1 MVQHF
6 VLQIILDNNRSVF
19 LANIGGQQET
29 KNDAIQ
35 FLEHLVSYENK
46 KVTSFQ
52 IFQVID
58 KSTALANEISDKEY
72 KWFNGNTIVLVGD
85 DFYCNQVIAV
95 KRPQQA
101 ETYSYTNNGGMPM
114 TVPVI
119 KGEVKE

>member
-35 FLEHLVSYENK
+35 FLEHPVSYENK

-52 IFQVID
+52 VFQVID

-72 KWFNGNTIVLVGD
+72 KCFNGNTIVLVGD

-95 KRPQQA
+95 KRPQ
-101 ETYSYTNNGGMPM
+101 
-114 TVPVI
+114 
-119 KGEVKE
+119 